1 VGVGKINLS
10 KPTFLIL
17 FLAVAGIGLTIGAA
31 SALTV
36 FTDNIEVN
44 NAGGNSE
51 VEITSSTGSSKLT
64 LTDQGT
70 KEYAIIL
77 KDGTKKLVVQ
87 DVSKGKNRLVLN
99 NAGNFVVKKNI
110 IASNYFDKGNT
121 QTGIGASALGGFG
134 NSAIAT
140 FSTVGGGAGNTASGA
155 QATVPGGNFNEAS
168 GDFSFA
174 AGRNAKAI
182 HDGAFVWNTGISDFS
197 STAPNQMTLRAL
209 GGLRII
215 GNTVFNSPIDCP
227 ACLTVTLESTTVVV
241 PAAGSTFVN
250 LTCPNPNAAIVSF
263 YIDDRNNNN
272 SPANILTA
280 GTGLN
285 INGGI
290 MTLKLDTKG
299 SIQDT
304 ITIFHICLDV

>member
-182 HDGAFVWNTGISDFS
+182 HDGAFVWNTGFSDFS
-197 STAPNQMTLRAL
+197 STADNQMTLRAL

-215 GNTVFNSPIDCP
+215 GTAVFSSPIDCP
-227 ACLTVTLESTTVVV
+227 TCLTVTLESKTVIV
-241 PAAGSTFVN
+241 PATGSTFVN

-285 INGGI
+285 PNGGI

-304 ITIFHICLDV
+304 ITIFHICLDI